1 MGAQS
6 REESET
12 TDPAS
17 TSTPTPD
24 EADPE
29 SGEATEAQARPPLP
43 VEAAPPLE
51 TEYSVPDPVEPRP
64 YIEIRPSETTVDPT
78 AVRQAMD
85 LLHALLADLTKTG
98 LRHSI
103 FGSSQVP
110 LVEWLLVADGRDD
123 PQIRYLVGTTYS
135 DMTEDLQGIL
145 RTCFP
150 NSYEFRHVEWH
161 PRFVEEFLPI
171 PDPIFEPASTPTVA
185 GEALDTTVHPYV
197 AGVEYRGHTS
207 RRRDWQTPLKPFGQQ
222 GTIGRHGRAQRS
234 AWRSPQH
241 DTASNGHTGN
251 YQHGESHRVPLASLI
266 ETMRDAR
273 VPVVYQLVC
282 RVHDDW
288 TSRAELYLKALDE
301 GQIGFLSGLR
311 EFLAPSS
318 REERQAYKPPLSDRN
333 RIEGIESRDP
343 QRTFCVS
350 ARAVALTR
358 DDPYRVETV
367 ARRLRNALS
376 GTDGQYHT
384 IQGHPTD
391 DSELHTG
398 TEPPGTA
405 VFTDLCSRAVYP
417 VTYESFSSKFP
428 GKTPQ
433 STGIV
438 VAPAELPGLCLV
450 DGTGL
455 TPNGQRALDTRRRER
470 TALALP
476 PPQQLARYRPPGMA
490 LCMPLTHD
498 RQPYGQALYLRPT
511 QQDRHLVVV
520 GDTGAGK
527 SVLLEGA
534 VLTNAA
540 ATAGPEI
547 VFDYKGGGTAE
558 EYLRIHYAAHG
569 SLEDVLYFDLSRVL
583 PAFSFFDIEPLL
595 AAGLPRE
602 EARSRKAGH
611 YEEILAGVMGAE
623 KYGEAAESV
632 KAIRNHL
639 RALYDPVHGTDA
651 VSQQDLYD
659 ALQRSQR
666 GGSMP
671 PTTDEKLTAYFE
683 GLAERDRDIFNK
695 VLGGAVG
702 RVETIATDG
711 RLAPVF
717 DHTPDR
723 DETAADSTDTTA
735 STAAG
740 DTATFDF
747 ADQIDED
754 TVVVFDFGGMEGTV
768 KRTLTLVVLSNLW
781 TALKAREQRAR
792 RTGERD
798 LPQVNLYLEEA
809 RDVGSTRLLDTL
821 LAEGRSFGLSIALGV
836 QFPEQLDSSDPERD
850 TYREA
855 LNETATFVVGN
866 VSVDTDLP
874 QVLATEAMDP
884 ESVSRRLSSM
894 GRGEWLVRPG
904 SEFGEEPVKPFLA
917 ESLPAPAGHP
927 ASSEPLTGHDERAF
941 RAAFERVKRES
952 AVSAGLSQ
960 YDPDWD
966 TQEASEAIQEPED
979 EDTDEIPVDGTRLLP
994 SQRVDTLLGHTQ
1006 RMPECVRFD
1015 AETDALCCRS
1025 CNSRYDLSIEG
1036 MVRAIECCHSL
1047 DAVDRDDV
1055 PVCECNLKLSPAEI
1069 NAAEWS
1075 LKQLLFVQVVYNAQ
1089 QLRYDPL
1096 EYDLLWDSM
1105 LRLQEYVGI
1114 DTDEIQ
1120 ELLDAD
1126 LVRHDTDHPHRLYSV
1141 SSSGR
1146 KAIGESYREGIDY
1159 GHGKGD
1165 LEESSE
1171 HVFGVAL
1178 GTKYLE
1184 EHYRADPDSAVE
1196 VVRPYHELRKGTLPA
1211 SAFMGDDDDAAE
1223 ATDGYEQRRLDVAGL
1238 DSEGN
1243 VVVTIEVERIN
1254 NDYHRAIP
1262 ADFDK
1267 MAACEPEEAIWIV
1280 MSRKDGHTI
1289 VQTLNDPI
1297 DGPTRVEKTYSE
1309 NTPLQHFSIDTPGLT
1324 EVYPVGYVRDQLS
1337 EDRL

>member
-1 MGAQS
+1 MGSKS
-6 REESET
+6 RKRPETAEPANTPEEGNLESSET
-12 TDPAS
+12 AEVEDELPVPREANPPLANEY
-17 TSTPTPD
+17 PTP
-24 EADPE
+24 E
-29 SGEATEAQARPPLP
+29 
-43 VEAAPPLE
+43 
-51 TEYSVPDPVEPRP
+51 PVEPRP
-64 YIEIRPSETTVDPT
+64 YIEIQPSETSVNPA

-85 LLHALLADLTKTG
+85 LLHALLSDFTKAG
-98 LRHSI
+98 LRHAI
-103 FGSSQVP
+103 FGSEPFP

-123 PQIRYLVGTTYS
+123 PQIRYLVGTTHS
-135 DMTEDLQGIL
+135 DLTEDLRGIL

-150 NSYEFRHVEWH
+150 DSYEFRYVEWH
-161 PRFVEEFLPI
+161 PRFIEDFLPI
-171 PDPIFEPASTPTVA
+171 PDSIFDSVPTITVA
-185 GEALDTTVHPYV
+185 GEEFDTVAHPYV

-207 RRRDWQTPLKPFGQQ
+207 RRRDWQTPLKPFGQH
-222 GTIGRHGRAQRS
+222 GTIGQE
-234 AWRSPQH
+234 
-241 DTASNGHTGN
+241 GHTHNSGWEPPQTN
-251 YQHGESHRVPLASLI
+251 TARQGQTPHYQTTESHRVPLASLI
-266 ETMRDAR
+266 ETMREAR
-273 VPVVYQLVC
+273 VPVAYQLVC
-282 RVHDDW
+282 RVQSDW
-288 TSRAELYLKALDE
+288 TSRAELYLRALDE
-301 GQIGFLSGLR
+301 GRVGFMSGVR

-318 REERQAYKPPLSDRN
+318 REERQAYKPPLSDRT

-358 DDPYRVETV
+358 DDRPRAEAV

-376 GTDGQYHT
+376 GVDGQYHT
-384 IQGHPTD
+384 LKGHTAD
-391 DSELHTG
+391 DSELHAG

-405 VFTDLCSRAVYP
+405 IFTDLCSRAVYP
-417 VTYESFSSKFP
+417 MTYESFGAKLP

-433 STGIV
+433 SAGVV
-438 VAPAELPGLCLV
+438 VAPAELPGFCLV

-455 TPNGQRALDTRRRER
+455 TPAGQRALDTRRRER
-470 TALALP
+470 TALSLP

-498 RQPYGQALYLRPT
+498 RQPYGQPLYLRPS
-511 QQDRHLVVV
+511 QQDRHLVIV

-527 SVLLEGA
+527 SVLIEGG
-534 VLTNAA
+534 VLSNAD

-569 SLEDVLYFDLSRVL
+569 TLEDILYFDLSRVL
-583 PAFSFFDIEPLL
+583 PAFSFFDIEALL
-595 AAGLPRE
+595 EAGVPRE

-639 RALYDPVHGTDA
+639 RALYDPVHGADA
-651 VSQQDLYD
+651 VSHQDLYD

-666 GGSMP
+666 GDSML

-717 DHTPDR
+717 DHTPAR
-723 DETAADSTDTTA
+723 DEAPTDGTQPWSTPEAETDTP
-735 STAAG
+735 
-740 DTATFDF
+740 TFDF
-747 ADQIDED
+747 ADQINED
-754 TVVVFDFGGMEGTV
+754 SVIIFDFGGMEGTV
-768 KRTLTLVVLSNLW
+768 KRTLTLVILSNLW

-792 RTGERD
+792 RTGDSREF
-798 LPQVNLYLEEA
+798 PQVNLYLEEA
-809 RDVGSTRLLDTL
+809 REVGATRLLDTL
-821 LAEGRSFGLSIALGV
+821 LAEGRSFGLSVALGV
-836 QFPEQLDSSDPERD
+836 QYLEQLDSPDPERD
-850 TYREA
+850 TYQEA

-874 QVLATEAMDP
+874 KVLATETMDP

-904 SEFGEEPVKPFLA
+904 SDFGEEPVKPFLA

-927 ASSEPLTGHDERAF
+927 ASEEPLSASEQCDYK
-941 RAAFERVKRES
+941 AAFEKLQRES
-952 AVSAGLSQ
+952 AASAGLSQ
-960 YDPDWD
+960 YDPEWD
-966 TQEASEAIQEPED
+966 RDDTIDPAADIEED
-979 EDTDEIPVDGTRLLP
+979 EDTEKIPVDGSRPLP
-994 SQRVDTLLGHTQ
+994 NQRVDVLLGHTK

-1015 AETDALCCRS
+1015 SETDALCCRS
-1025 CNSRYDLSIEG
+1025 CENRYDPSIEG

-1047 DAVDRDDV
+1047 DVVDRDDI
-1055 PVCECNLKLSPAEI
+1055 PVCECNLKLSPTEI

-1075 LKQLLFVQVVYNAQ
+1075 LKQLLFLQTVYNAQ
-1089 QLRYDPL
+1089 QLRYDPV
-1096 EYDLLWDSM
+1096 EYDILWDSM

-1114 DTDEIQ
+1114 DTDEVQ
-1120 ELLDAD
+1120 ALLDAD
-1126 LVRHDTDHPHRLYSV
+1126 LLRHDTDHPHRLYSV
-1141 SSSGR
+1141 SSTGR
-1146 KAIGESYREGIDY
+1146 SVIGESYREGIDY

-1171 HVFGVAL
+1171 HVFGVVL
-1178 GTKYLE
+1178 GTQFLE
-1184 EHYRADPDSAVE
+1184 EHYKADPESAVE

-1211 SAFMGDDDDAAE
+1211 SAFMGEDDDVDE

-1238 DSEGN
+1238 DSDEN
-1243 VVVTIEVERIN
+1243 VVVAIEVERIN

-1262 ADFDK
+1262 DDFDK
-1267 MAACEPEEAIWIV
+1267 MAACDPEEAIWIV
-1280 MSRKDGHTI
+1280 MSRKDG
-1289 VQTLNDPI
+1289 QTVLEALNDPI
-1297 DGPTRVEKTYSE
+1297 EGPQRVSKSYSP
-1309 NTPLQHFSIDTPGLT
+1309 NTPPQQYTIDTPGLT
-1324 EVYPVGYVRDQLS
+1324 AIYPAGYVRDELS
-1337 EDRL
+1337 ADRI